1 MTWQDISTAPRDGR
15 IVSRKRL
22 IAVDFACNDPDDGS
36 FAGKVGMAS
45 AHGAEIELDPFGG
58 VSYTDMLATFF
69 THDGGDTQFTVT
81 GSTIRLHRREFRF
94 NGSAD
99 WVGNWCWNRYW
110 FDPKEYRRLVR
121 TLACNGWKCTAGL
134 ARWGDAFERL
144 PRKPLPS
151 PPEGR

>member
-15 IVSRKRL
+15 VEFSRKRL

-45 AHGAEIELDPFGG
+45 AHGADIELDPFGG
-58 VSYTDMLATFF
+58 VK
-69 THDGGDTQFTVT
+69 FTVT
-81 GSTIRLHRREFRF
+81 GSAIRLHRREFRF

-121 TLACNGWKCTAGL
+121 ALAWNGWKCTGGL
-134 ARWGDAFERL
+134 ARCGDAFERL